1 MKYYFNVLDKYTIF
15 TGRTSRK
22 EYWMF
27 ILFNFLFSGI
37 AILIDNLIGTTIQTD
52 YGVTLPYGYIYM
64 LYVLALII
72 PSIAVSVRRLHDVGK
87 SGWFMLLVL
96 IPVIGSIW
104 FIVFML
110 SNSNQGDN
118 KYGANPKETYF

>member
-27 ILFNFLFSGI
+27 ILFNFLISGI

-52 YGVTLPYGYIYM
+52 YGVTLPYGYIFL
-64 LYVLALII
+64 LYFLASIF
-72 PSIAVSVRRLHDVGK
+72 PGIAVSVRRLHDVGK

-96 IPVIGSIW
+96 IPVIGNIW

-110 SNSNQGDN
+110 SNSNKGDN
-118 KYGANPKETYF
+118 KYGANP

>member
-27 ILFNFLFSGI
+27 IIFNFLISGI

-64 LYVLALII
+64 LYVLAVII

-110 SNSNQGDN
+110 SNSNKGDN

>member
-27 ILFNFLFSGI
+27 ILFNFLISGI

-52 YGVTLPYGYIYM
+52 YGDTLPYGYIYM

-87 SGWFMLLVL
+87 SGWFMLLAL

-104 FIVFML
+104 FIVLIL
-110 SNSNQGDN
+110 SNSNQWDN